1 MTFQNF
7 LGLNKIYNPNDIEY
21 IADVAM
27 NNERLRSKKKVLYFD
42 TPCAFDIETTSFIS
56 YNGEKTAIMYEW
68 TLGLNGLVIIGRTWE
83 QFLKCI
89 EKLIECLNISLS
101 KRLVIYVHNLAY
113 EFQFICKRFEWD
125 KVFAID
131 NRKPVYATTIDGIE
145 FRCSYL
151 LSGYA
156 LVKLAQNLT
165 TIKIE
170 KLVGDLDYSL
180 MRHSETP
187 LTIKE
192 KGYCVNDVKIVMA
205 YIYERIQLDGGITRI
220 PLTKTGYVRQ
230 YCRRECFKNE
240 KSKKYKKNREYYD
253 LMNELTIEPEEYKQ
267 LKRAFQ
273 GGFTHANPFYSGKEV
288 ENVGSDDFT
297 SSYPCVM
304 VAEMFPMSK
313 AEIVYIK
320 SKEDLEYNLKYY
332 CCLFD
337 AEFINIDSKVL
348 FDNYISI
355 SRCWDVE
362 KPIVNNGRLVSAK
375 RIRITLT
382 EQDYNIIKV
391 FYRSEHFGVS
401 NFRRYKKSYLPTPLV
416 KSILKL
422 YSDKTTLKG
431 VDGKEVEYLQSKEQ
445 LNSCYGMMVTDI
457 VRDSYI
463 YANEWLPDT
472 PDFNTAIEKY
482 NNSSNRFL
490 FYPWGVWV
498 TAYAR
503 RNLFTGIIEFKE
515 DYIYS
520 DTDSIKTVNREN
532 HIKYINAYNEMIRN
546 RLYKAMDFHCLSH
559 DLIEPKTVK
568 GEKKCLG
575 VWDFEGYYTRF
586 KTLGAKRYMVE
597 KYKPLKVKKRH
608 KIKRVN
614 GDIKTSSFKPSEYE
628 YHVNITVSGL
638 NKKIAVPY
646 LKQKFGDDIF
656 KEFKQGL
663 YVPPEYTGKNTHT
676 YIDNERSGVLTD
688 YLGNKCIYH
697 ELSAVHMEG
706 SDYHLSLSKE
716 YVDYLTEIK
725 TIS

>member
-7 LGLNKIYNPNDIEY
+7 LGLNKIYNPSDIEY
-21 IADVAM
+21 ITNVAM

-68 TLGLNGLVIIGRTWE
+68 TLGVNGLVIIGRTWDE
-83 QFLKCI
+83 FLKCI
-89 EKLIECLNISLS
+89 EKLIECLDISLN
-101 KRLVIYVHNLAY
+101 KRLVIYVHNLSY
-113 EFQFICKRFEWD
+113 EFQFIRKRFKWE

-131 NRKPVYATTIDGIE
+131 NRKPVYATTTDGIE

-156 LVKLAQNLT
+156 LEKLAQNLT
-165 TIKIE
+165 VVKIE

-180 MRHSETP
+180 LRHSDTP
-187 LTIKE
+187 LTDKE

-230 YCRRECFKNE
+230 YCRHECFKNE
-240 KSKKYKKNREYYD
+240 KSKKYRKNREYYD

-273 GGFTHANPFYSGKEV
+273 GGFTHSNPFFSGKEIKH
-288 ENVGSDDFT
+288 VGSDDFT

-313 AEIVYIK
+313 SEVVDIK

-348 FDNYISI
+348 YDNYISI

-391 FYRSEHFGVS
+391 FYKSEHFGVS

-431 VDGKEVEYLQSKEQ
+431 VEGKEVEYLQSKEQ

-463 YANEWLPDT
+463 YEDEWLSDT

-503 RNLFTGIIEFKE
+503 RNLFTGIIEFGN

-520 DTDSIKTVNREN
+520 DTDSIKTINREK
-532 HIKYINAYNEMIRN
+532 HIDYINKYNEMIRN
-546 RLYKAMDFHCLSH
+546 RLYRAMDFHGLSH
-559 DLIEPKTVK
+559 ELIEPQTVK

-597 KYKPLKVKKRH
+597 KYKPLKATKQH
-608 KIKRVN
+608 KIKSFN
-614 GDIKTSSFKPSEYE
+614 GDIKIIDFKPSKYE

-646 LKQKFGDDIF
+646 LQQKFGERIF
-656 KEFKQGL
+656 EEFKQGL

-676 YIDNERSGVLTD
+676 YIDNERDGILID
-688 YLGNKCIYH
+688 YLGNKCAYH
-697 ELSAVHMEG
+697 ELSSVHLEQA
-706 SDYHLSLSKE
+706 DYHLSLSQE

>member
-7 LGLNKIYNPNDIEY
+7 LGLNKIYNPSDIEY
-21 IADVAM
+21 ITNVAM
-27 NNERLRSKKKVLYFD
+27 DNERLRSKKKVLYFD

-68 TLGLNGLVIIGRTWE
+68 TLGINGLVIIGRTWDE
-83 QFLKCI
+83 FLKCV
-89 EKLIECLNISLS
+89 EKLIECLDISLN
-101 KRLVIYVHNLAY
+101 KRLVIYVHNLSY
-113 EFQFICKRFEWD
+113 EFQFICKRFEWE

-131 NRKPVYATTIDGIE
+131 NRKPVYAITTNGIE

-165 TIKIE
+165 IVKIE

-180 MRHSETP
+180 LRHSDTP
-187 LTIKE
+187 LTMKE

-205 YIYERIQLDGGITRI
+205 YIYERIQLDGGITQI

-273 GGFTHANPFYSGKEV
+273 GGFTHANPFYSGKEIK
-288 ENVGSDDFT
+288 NVGSDDFT

-313 AEIVYIK
+313 AEIVDIK

-337 AEFINIDSKVL
+337 AEFIDIDSKVL

-375 RIRITLT
+375 KIRITLT

-391 FYRSEHFGVS
+391 FYKSEHFGVS

-431 VDGKEVEYLQSKEQ
+431 VEGKEVEYLQSKEQ

-463 YANEWLPDT
+463 YTDEWFPDT

-503 RNLFTGIIEFKE
+503 RNLFTGIIEFGN

-520 DTDSIKTVNREN
+520 DTDSIKTINREK
-532 HIKYINAYNEMIRN
+532 HIEYINKYNEMIRN
-546 RLYKAMDFHCLSH
+546 RLYRAMDFHGLTH

-575 VWDFEGYYTRF
+575 VWDFEGYYERF
-586 KTLGAKRYMVE
+586 KTLGAKRYMVQ
-597 KYKPLKVKKRH
+597 KDGK
-608 KIKRVN
+608 
-614 GDIKTSSFKPSEYE
+614 
-628 YHVNITVSGL
+628 VNITVSGL

-646 LKQKFGDDIF
+646 LKQKFGERIF
-656 KEFKQGL
+656 EEFKQGL

-676 YIDNERSGVLTD
+676 YIDNERDGILTD
-688 YLGNKCIYH
+688 YLGNKCSYH
-697 ELSAVHMEG
+697 ELSAVHMECA
-706 SDYHLSLSKE
+706 DYHLSLSKE

>member
-7 LGLNKIYNPNDIEY
+7 LGLNKIYNPSDIEY
-21 IADVAM
+21 ITNVAM
-27 NNERLRSKKKVLYFD
+27 DNERLRSKKKVLYFD

-68 TLGLNGLVIIGRTWE
+68 TLGINGLVIIGRTWDE
-83 QFLKCI
+83 FLKCI
-89 EKLIECLNISLS
+89 EKLIECLDVSLN

-113 EFQFICKRFEWD
+113 EFQFICKRFEWE

-131 NRKPVYATTIDGIE
+131 NRKPVYATTTNGIE

-151 LSGYA
+151 LSGYS
-156 LVKLAQNLT
+156 LEKLAQNLT
-165 TIKIE
+165 IVKIE

-187 LTIKE
+187 LTVKE

-205 YIYERIQLDGGITRI
+205 YIYERIQLDGGITKI

-230 YCRRECFKNE
+230 YCRHECFKNE
-240 KSKKYKKNREYYD
+240 RSKKYMKNREYYD

-313 AEIVYIK
+313 AELVDIK

-337 AEFINIDSKVL
+337 AEFIDIDSKVL

-362 KPIVNNGRLVSAK
+362 KPVVNNGRLVSAK
-375 RIRITLT
+375 KIKITLT

-391 FYRSEHFGVS
+391 FYKSKHFGVS
-401 NFRRYKKSYLPTPLV
+401 NFRRYKKSYLPTSLV

-431 VDGKEVEYLQSKEQ
+431 VEGKEVEYLQSKEQ

-463 YANEWLPDT
+463 YVDEWLSDT

-503 RNLFTGIIEFKE
+503 RNLFTGIIEFKD

-532 HIKYINAYNEMIRN
+532 HIKYINAYNDMIRN
-546 RLYKAMDFHCLSH
+546 RLYKAMDFHGLSH
-559 DLIEPKTVK
+559 DLIEPTTVR

-575 VWDFEGYYTRF
+575 VWDFEGYYERF
-586 KTLGAKRYMVE
+586 KTLGAKRYMVQ
-597 KYKPLKVKKRH
+597 K
-608 KIKRVN
+608 N
-614 GDIKTSSFKPSEYE
+614 GEI
-628 YHVNITVSGL
+628 NITVSGL

-676 YIDNERSGVLTD
+676 YIDNERSGVLID
-688 YLGNKCIYH
+688 YLGNKCAYH
-697 ELSAVHMEG
+697 ELSSVHMEG

>member
-7 LGLNKIYNPNDIEY
+7 LGLNKIYNPDDIEY
-21 IADVAM
+21 ITNVAM
-27 NNERLRSKKKVLYFD
+27 DNERLRSKKKVLYFD
-42 TPCAFDIETTSFIS
+42 TPCAFDIETTSFVS

-68 TLGLNGLVIIGRTWE
+68 TLGVNGLVIIGRTWDE
-83 QFLKCI
+83 FLKCI
-89 EKLIECLNISLS
+89 EKLIECLDISLN
-101 KRLVIYVHNLAY
+101 KRLVIYVHNLSY
-113 EFQFICKRFEWD
+113 EFQFICKRFEWE

-131 NRKPVYATTIDGIE
+131 NRKPVYATTTNGIE

-151 LSGYA
+151 LSGYSLA
-156 LVKLAQNLT
+156 KLAQNLT
-165 TIKIE
+165 IIKIE

-180 MRHSETP
+180 LRHSYTP
-187 LTIKE
+187 LTTKE

-220 PLTKTGYVRQ
+220 PLTKTGYIRQ

-240 KSKKYKKNREYYD
+240 KSKKYRKNREYYD

-273 GGFTHANPFYSGKEV
+273 GGFTHANPFYSGKDV
-288 ENVGSDDFT
+288 ENVGSDDFI

-313 AEIVYIK
+313 SEIVEIK

-332 CCLFD
+332 CCLSD

-362 KPIVNNGRLVSAK
+362 KPVVNNGRLVSAK
-375 RIRITLT
+375 KIRITLT

-391 FYRSEHFGVS
+391 FYKSEHFGVS

-431 VDGKEVEYLQSKEQ
+431 VEGKEVEYLQSKEQ

-463 YANEWLPDT
+463 YADEWLQDT

-503 RNLFTGIIEFKE
+503 RNLFTGIIEFGN

-520 DTDSIKTVNREN
+520 DTDSIKTVNREK
-532 HIKYINAYNEMIRN
+532 HINYINKYNEMMRN
-546 RLYKAMDFHCLSH
+546 RLYKSMDFHGLSH
-559 DLIEPKTVK
+559 NLIEPETVK
-568 GEKKCLG
+568 GVKKCLG
-575 VWDFEGYYTRF
+575 VWDFEGYYERF
-586 KTLGAKRYMVE
+586 KTLGAKRYMVQ
-597 KYKPLKVKKRH
+597 KDGK
-608 KIKRVN
+608 
-614 GDIKTSSFKPSEYE
+614 
-628 YHVNITVSGL
+628 VNITVSGL

-646 LKQKFGDDIF
+646 LQQKFGERIF
-656 KEFKQGL
+656 EEFKQGL

-676 YIDNERSGVLTD
+676 YIDNERSGIVTD
-688 YLGNKCIYH
+688 YLGNKCTYH
-697 ELSAVHMEG
+697 ELSAVHME
-706 SDYHLSLSKE
+706 SADYHLSLSKE
-716 YVDYLTEIK
+716 YVDYLTEIR

>member
-113 EFQFICKRFEWD
+113 EFQFIRKRFEWD

-156 LVKLAQNLT
+156 LAKLAQNLT

-180 MRHSETP
+180 IRHSETP

-273 GGFTHANPFYSGKEV
+273 GGFTHANPFYSGKETK
-288 ENVGSDDFT
+288 NVGSDDFT

-313 AEIVYIK
+313 AEIIDIK
-320 SKEDLEYNLKYY
+320 SKDDLEYNLKYY

-337 AEFINIDSKVL
+337 AEFIDIDSKVL

-375 RIRITLT
+375 KIRITLT

-391 FYRSEHFGVS
+391 FYKSKHFGVS

-431 VDGKEVEYLQSKEQ
+431 VEGKEVEYLQSKEQ

-463 YANEWLPDT
+463 YADEWLPDT

-546 RLYKAMDFHCLSH
+546 RLYKAMNFHCLPH

-646 LKQKFGDDIF
+646 LKKKFGDDIF

-688 YLGNKCIYH
+688 YLGNKCTYH

>member
-7 LGLNKIYNPNDIEY
+7 LGLNKIYNPLDIEY
-21 IADVAM
+21 ITNVAM
-27 NNERLRSKKKVLYFD
+27 DNERLRSKKKVLYFD

-68 TLGLNGLVIIGRTWE
+68 TLGINGLVIIGRTWDE
-83 QFLKCI
+83 FLKCI
-89 EKLIECLNISLS
+89 EKLIECLDISLN
-101 KRLVIYVHNLAY
+101 KRLVIYVHNLSY
-113 EFQFICKRFEWD
+113 EFQFICKRFEWE

-131 NRKPVYATTIDGIE
+131 NRKPVYATTTDGIE

-156 LVKLAQNLT
+156 LAKLAKNLT

-180 MRHSETP
+180 LRHSDTP
-187 LTIKE
+187 LTDKE

-205 YIYERIQLDGGITRI
+205 YIYERIQLDGGITKI

-230 YCRRECFKNE
+230 YCRHECFKNE
-240 KSKKYKKNREYYD
+240 KSTKYRKNREYYD

-273 GGFTHANPFYSGKEV
+273 GGFTHANPFFSGKEV
-288 ENVGSDDFT
+288 QHVGSDDFT

-313 AEIVYIK
+313 AEVVDIK

-391 FYRSEHFGVS
+391 FYKSEHFGVS

-431 VDGKEVEYLQSKEQ
+431 VEGKEVEYLQSKEKI
-445 LNSCYGMMVTDI
+445 NACYGMIVTDI

-463 YANEWLPDT
+463 YTDEWLSDT

-503 RNLFTGIIEFKE
+503 RNLFTGIIEFKN

-546 RLYKAMDFHCLSH
+546 RLYKAMDFHGLSH
-559 DLIEPKTVK
+559 DLIEPTTVM

-575 VWDFEGYYTRF
+575 VWDFEGYYERF
-586 KTLGAKRYMVE
+586 KTLGAKRYMVQ
-597 KYKPLKVKKRH
+597 K
-608 KIKRVN
+608 N
-614 GDIKTSSFKPSEYE
+614 GEI
-628 YHVNITVSGL
+628 NITVSGL

-663 YVPPEYTGKNTHT
+663 YIPPEYTGKNTHT

-688 YLGNKCIYH
+688 YLGNKCTYH
-697 ELSAVHMEG
+697 ELSAVHMECA
-706 SDYHLSLSKE
+706 DYHLSLSKE

>member
-7 LGLNKIYNPNDIEY
+7 LGLNKIYNPSDIEY
-21 IADVAM
+21 IINVAM
-27 NNERLRSKKKVLYFD
+27 DNLRLRSKKKVLYFD
-42 TPCAFDIETTSFIS
+42 APCAFDIETTSFIS

-68 TLGLNGLVIIGRTWE
+68 TLGINGLVIIGRTWNE
-83 QFLKCI
+83 FLKCI
-89 EKLIECLNISLS
+89 EKIIECLDISLN
-101 KRLVIYVHNLAY
+101 KRLVIYVHNLSY
-113 EFQFICKRFEWD
+113 EFQFICKRFEWE

-131 NRKPVYATTIDGIE
+131 NRKPVYATTTNGIE

-151 LSGYA
+151 LSGYS
-156 LVKLAQNLT
+156 LEKLAQNLT

-180 MRHSETP
+180 LRHSDTP
-187 LTIKE
+187 LTDKE

-230 YCRRECFKNE
+230 YCRHECFKNE
-240 KSKKYKKNREYYD
+240 NSKKYRKNREYYD
-253 LMNELTIEPEEYKQ
+253 LMKELTIEPEEYKQ

-273 GGFTHANPFYSGKEV
+273 GGFTHANPFFSGKEV
-288 ENVGSDDFT
+288 QHVGSDDFT

-313 AEIVYIK
+313 AEMVDIK

-337 AEFINIDSKVL
+337 AEFTDLESKVL
-348 FDNYISI
+348 FENYISI

-375 RIRITLT
+375 KIRITLT

-391 FYRSEHFGVS
+391 FYKSKTFSVA

-431 VDGKEVEYLQSKEQ
+431 VEGKEVEYLQSKEK

-457 VRDSYI
+457 VRDCYT
-463 YANEWLPDT
+463 YKTEWGLDN

-503 RNLFTGIIEFKE
+503 RNLFTGIIEFGN

-520 DTDSIKTVNREN
+520 DTDSIKTINREK
-532 HIKYINAYNEMIRN
+532 HIDYINKYNEMIRN
-546 RLYKAMDFHCLSH
+546 RLYRAMDFHSLSH
-559 DLIEPKTVK
+559 ELIEPQTVK

-575 VWDFEGYYTRF
+575 VWDFEGYYERF
-586 KTLGAKRYMVE
+586 KTLGAKRYMVQ
-597 KYKPLKVKKRH
+597 KDGK
-608 KIKRVN
+608 
-614 GDIKTSSFKPSEYE
+614 
-628 YHVNITVSGL
+628 VNITVSGL

-646 LKQKFGDDIF
+646 LQQKFGNKIF
-656 KEFKQGL
+656 EEFKHGL

-676 YIDNERSGVLTD
+676 YIDNERDGVLTD
-688 YLGNKCIYH
+688 YLGNKCTYH
-697 ELSAVHMEG
+697 ELSSVHMEQA
-706 SDYHLSLSKE
+706 DYHLSLSQG

>member
-7 LGLNKIYNPNDIEY
+7 LGLNKIYNPSDIEY
-21 IADVAM
+21 ITNVAM
-27 NNERLRSKKKVLYFD
+27 DNERLRSKKKVLYFD

-56 YNGEKTAIMYEW
+56 YSGEKTAIMYEW
-68 TLGLNGLVIIGRTWE
+68 TLGINGLVIIGRTWDE
-83 QFLKCI
+83 FLKCI
-89 EKLIECLNISLS
+89 DKLIECLDISLS
-101 KRLVIYVHNLAY
+101 KRLVIYVHNLSY
-113 EFQFICKRFEWD
+113 EFQFICKRFEWK

-131 NRKPVYATTIDGIE
+131 NRKPVYATTTNGIE

-156 LVKLAQNLT
+156 LAKLAQNLT

-180 MRHSETP
+180 LRHSNTP
-187 LTIKE
+187 LTDKE

-230 YCRRECFKNE
+230 YCRHECFKNE
-240 KSKKYKKNREYYD
+240 KSKKYRKNREYYD

-273 GGFTHANPFYSGKEV
+273 GGFTHANPFFSGKEV
-288 ENVGSDDFT
+288 QHVGSDDFT

-313 AEIVYIK
+313 AEIIDIK

-375 RIRITLT
+375 KIRITLT

-391 FYRSEHFGVS
+391 FYKSEHFGVS

-422 YSDKTTLKG
+422 YSNKTTLKG
-431 VDGKEVEYLQSKEQ
+431 VEGKEVEYLEGKEK

-457 VRDSYI
+457 VRNCYTYI
-463 YANEWLPDT
+463 TEWGLDN
-472 PDFNTAIEKY
+472 PDFNTAIDKY

-503 RNLFTGIIEFKE
+503 RNLFTGIIEFGN

-520 DTDSIKTVNREN
+520 DTDSIKTINREK
-532 HIKYINAYNEMIRN
+532 HIDYINKYNEMIRN
-546 RLYKAMDFHCLSH
+546 RLYRAMDFHGLSH
-559 DLIEPKTVK
+559 DLIEPQTVK
-568 GEKKCLG
+568 GENKCLG
-575 VWDFEGYYTRF
+575 VWDFEGYYERF
-586 KTLGAKRYMVE
+586 KTLGAKRYMVQ
-597 KYKPLKVKKRH
+597 KDGK
-608 KIKRVN
+608 
-614 GDIKTSSFKPSEYE
+614 
-628 YHVNITVSGL
+628 VNITVSGL

-646 LKQKFGDDIF
+646 LQQKFCDKIF
-656 KEFKQGL
+656 EEFKHGL

-676 YIDNERSGVLTD
+676 YIDNERDGILTD
-688 YLGNKCIYH
+688 YLGNKCAYH
-697 ELSAVHMEG
+697 ELSSVHMEQA
-706 SDYHLSLSKE
+706 DYHLSLSQE
-716 YVDYLTEIK
+716 YVDYLTEIR

>member
-7 LGLNKIYNPNDIEY
+7 LGLNKIYNPSDIKY
-21 IADVAM
+21 ITNVAM
-27 NNERLRSKKKVLYFD
+27 DNERLRSKKKVLYFD

-56 YNGEKTAIMYEW
+56 YNGDKTAIMYEW
-68 TLGLNGLVIIGRTWE
+68 TLGVNGFVIIGRTWDE
-83 QFLKCI
+83 FLKCI
-89 EKLIECLNISLS
+89 EKLIECLDISLN
-101 KRLVIYVHNLAY
+101 KRLVIYVHNLSY
-113 EFQFICKRFEWD
+113 EFQFICKRFEWE

-156 LVKLAQNLT
+156 LAKLAQNLT
-165 TIKIE
+165 TVKIE

-180 MRHSETP
+180 LRHSETP
-187 LTIKE
+187 LTDKE

-230 YCRRECFKNE
+230 YCRHECFKNE
-240 KSKKYKKNREYYD
+240 KSKKYRKNREYYD

-273 GGFTHANPFYSGKEV
+273 GGFTHANPFFSGKEV
-288 ENVGSDDFT
+288 QHVGSDDFT

-313 AEIVYIK
+313 AESIEIK
-320 SKEDLEYNLKYY
+320 SKADLEYNLKYY

-348 FDNYISI
+348 YDNYISI
-355 SRCWDVE
+355 SRCWDIE
-362 KPIVNNGRLVSAK
+362 KPVVNNGRLVSAK

-391 FYRSEHFGVS
+391 FYKSEHFSVS

-431 VDGKEVEYLQSKEQ
+431 VEGKEVEYLQSKEQ

-457 VRDSYI
+457 VRDCYTYI
-463 YANEWLPDT
+463 TEWGLDN

-503 RNLFTGIIEFKE
+503 RNLFTGIIEFGN

-520 DTDSIKTVNREN
+520 DTDSIKTINREK
-532 HIKYINAYNEMIRN
+532 HIDYINKYNKMIKN
-546 RLYKAMDFHCLSH
+546 RLYRAMDFHGLSH
-559 DLIEPKTVK
+559 DLIEPQTVK

-575 VWDFEGYYTRF
+575 VWDFEGYYERF
-586 KTLGAKRYMVE
+586 KTLGAKRYIVQ
-597 KYKPLKVKKRH
+597 KDGK
-608 KIKRVN
+608 
-614 GDIKTSSFKPSEYE
+614 
-628 YHVNITVSGL
+628 VNITVSGL

-646 LKQKFGDDIF
+646 LQQKFGERIF
-656 KEFKQGL
+656 EEFKQGL

-676 YIDNERSGVLTD
+676 YIDNERSGIITD
-688 YLGNKCIYH
+688 YLGNKCTYH
-697 ELSAVHMEG
+697 ELSAVHMECA
-706 SDYHLSLSKE
+706 DYHLSVSKE

>member
-1 MTFQNF
+1 M
-7 LGLNKIYNPNDIEY
+7 D
-21 IADVAM
+21 
-27 NNERLRSKKKVLYFD
+27 NERLRSKKKVLYFD

-68 TLGLNGLVIIGRTWE
+68 TLGINGFVIIGRTWDE
-83 QFLKCI
+83 FLKCI
-89 EKLIECLNISLS
+89 EKLIECLDISLN
-101 KRLVIYVHNLAY
+101 KRLVIYVHNLSY
-113 EFQFICKRFEWD
+113 EFQFICKRFEWE

-131 NRKPVYATTIDGIE
+131 NRKPVYAITTNGIE

-151 LSGYA
+151 LSGYSLA
-156 LVKLAQNLT
+156 KLAQNLT
-165 TIKIE
+165 IVKIE

-180 MRHSETP
+180 LRHSDTH
-187 LTIKE
+187 LTDKE
-192 KGYCVNDVKIVMA
+192 KAYCVNDVKIVMA

-230 YCRRECFKNE
+230 YCRHECFKNE
-240 KSKKYKKNREYYD
+240 KSKKYRKNREYYD
-253 LMNELTIEPEEYKQ
+253 LMKELTIEPEEYKQ

-273 GGFTHANPFYSGKEV
+273 GGFTHANPFFYGKELKH
-288 ENVGSDDFT
+288 VGSDDFT

-313 AEIVYIK
+313 AEIVDIK

-337 AEFINIDSKVL
+337 AEFTELESKVL
-348 FDNYISI
+348 FENYISI

-362 KPIVNNGRLVSAK
+362 KPIINNGRLVSAK
-375 RIRITLT
+375 KIRITLT

-391 FYRSEHFGVS
+391 FYKSKTFSVA

-431 VDGKEVEYLQSKEQ
+431 VEGKEVEYLKSKEQ

-457 VRDSYI
+457 VRDCYTYTTKWGLS
-463 YANEWLPDT
+463 NK
-472 PDFNTAIEKY
+472 DFNTYIEKY
-482 NNSSNRFL
+482 NNSLNRFL

-503 RNLFTGIIEFKE
+503 RNLFTGIIEFGN

-520 DTDSIKTVNREN
+520 DTDSIKTINREK
-532 HIKYINAYNEMIRN
+532 HIDYINRYNEMIRN
-546 RLYKAMDFHCLSH
+546 RLYRAMDFHGLSH

-575 VWDFEGYYTRF
+575 VWDFEGYYERF
-586 KTLGAKRYMVE
+586 KTLGAKRYMVQ
-597 KYKPLKVKKRH
+597 K
-608 KIKRVN
+608 N
-614 GDIKTSSFKPSEYE
+614 GK
-628 YHVNITVSGL
+628 VNITVSGL

-646 LKQKFGDDIF
+646 LQQKFGDKIF
-656 KEFKQGL
+656 EEFKRGL

-676 YIDNERSGVLTD
+676 YIDNERDGILID
-688 YLGNKCIYH
+688 YLGNECVYH
-697 ELSAVHMEG
+697 ELSSVHMEQA
-706 SDYHLSLSKE
+706 DYHLSISKE
-716 YVDYLTEIK
+716 YIGYLTEIK

>member
-7 LGLNKIYNPNDIEY
+7 LGLNKIYNPDDIEY
-21 IADVAM
+21 ITNVAM
-27 NNERLRSKKKVLYFD
+27 DNERLRSKKKVLYFD
-42 TPCAFDIETTSFIS
+42 TPCAFDIETTSFVS

-68 TLGLNGLVIIGRTWE
+68 TLGVNGLVIIGRTWDE
-83 QFLKCI
+83 FLKCI
-89 EKLIECLNISLS
+89 EKLIECLDISLN
-101 KRLVIYVHNLAY
+101 KRLVIYVHNLSY
-113 EFQFICKRFEWD
+113 EFQFICKRFEWE

-131 NRKPVYATTIDGIE
+131 NRKPVYATTTNGIE

-156 LVKLAQNLT
+156 LAKLAQNLT
-165 TIKIE
+165 IVKIE

-180 MRHSETP
+180 LRHSETP

-230 YCRRECFKNE
+230 YCRNECFKNE
-240 KSKKYKKNREYYD
+240 KSKKYRKNREYYD
-253 LMNELTIEPEEYKQ
+253 LMNELTIELEEYKQ

-273 GGFTHANPFYSGKEV
+273 GGFTHANPFFSGKEV
-288 ENVGSDDFT
+288 QHVGSDDFT

-304 VAEMFPMSK
+304 IAEMFPMSK
-313 AEIVYIK
+313 AEIVEIK
-320 SKEDLEYNLKYY
+320 SKDDLEYNLKYY

-348 FDNYISI
+348 YDNYISI

-362 KPIVNNGRLVSAK
+362 KPVVNNGRLVSAK

-391 FYRSEHFGVS
+391 FYKSEHFGVS

-431 VDGKEVEYLQSKEQ
+431 VEGKEVEYLKSKEQ

-457 VRDSYI
+457 IRDCYTYI
-463 YANEWLPDT
+463 MEWGLDT

-503 RNLFTGIIEFKE
+503 RNLFTGIIEFGN

-520 DTDSIKTVNREN
+520 DTDSIKTVNREK
-532 HIKYINAYNEMIRN
+532 HIEYINKYNEMIRN
-546 RLYKAMDFHCLSH
+546 RLYRAMDFHGLSH

-575 VWDFEGYYTRF
+575 VWDFEGYYERF
-586 KTLGAKRYMVE
+586 KTLGAKRYMVQ
-597 KYKPLKVKKRH
+597 KDGK
-608 KIKRVN
+608 
-614 GDIKTSSFKPSEYE
+614 
-628 YHVNITVSGL
+628 VNITVSGL

-646 LKQKFGDDIF
+646 LQQKFGERIF
-656 KEFKQGL
+656 EEFKQGL

-676 YIDNERSGVLTD
+676 YIDNERSGILTD
-688 YLGNKCIYH
+688 YLGNKCAYH

>member
-7 LGLNKIYNPNDIEY
+7 LGLNKIYNPDDIEY
-21 IADVAM
+21 ITNVAM
-27 NNERLRSKKKVLYFD
+27 DNERLRSKKKVLYFD

-56 YNGEKTAIMYEW
+56 YSGEKTAIMYEW

-83 QFLKCI
+83 EFLKCI

-113 EFQFICKRFEWD
+113 EFQFICKRFEWE

-131 NRKPVYATTIDGIE
+131 NRKPVYATTTDGME

-156 LVKLAQNLT
+156 LEKLAQNLT
-165 TIKIE
+165 IVKIE

-180 MRHSETP
+180 LRHSETP
-187 LTIKE
+187 LTTKE

-240 KSKKYKKNREYYD
+240 KSKRYRKNREYYD

-273 GGFTHANPFYSGKEV
+273 GGFTHANPFYSGKELK
-288 ENVGSDDFT
+288 NVGSDDFT

-313 AEIVYIK
+313 AEIVEIK
-320 SKEDLEYNLKYY
+320 SKDDLEYNLKYY

-348 FDNYISI
+348 YDNYISI

-362 KPIVNNGRLVSAK
+362 KPVVNNGRLVSAK
-375 RIRITLT
+375 KIRITLT

-391 FYRSEHFGVS
+391 FYKSEHFGVS

-463 YANEWLPDT
+463 YADEWLPDT

-503 RNLFTGIIEFKE
+503 RNLFTGIIEFGE

-520 DTDSIKTVNREN
+520 DTDSIKTVNREK
-532 HIKYINAYNEMIRN
+532 HIEYINKYNEMIRN
-546 RLYKAMDFHCLSH
+546 RLYKAMDFHGLSH
-559 DLIEPKTVK
+559 DLIKPKTVK

-575 VWDFEGYYTRF
+575 VWDFEGYYERF
-586 KTLGAKRYMVE
+586 KTLGAKRYMVQ
-597 KYKPLKVKKRH
+597 KDGK
-608 KIKRVN
+608 
-614 GDIKTSSFKPSEYE
+614 
-628 YHVNITVSGL
+628 VNITVSGL

-646 LKQKFGDDIF
+646 LQQKFGDDIF

-688 YLGNKCIYH
+688 YLGNKCTYH

>member
-7 LGLNKIYNPNDIEY
+7 LGLNKIYNPSDIEY
-21 IADVAM
+21 ITNVAM
-27 NNERLRSKKKVLYFD
+27 DNERLRSKKKVLYFD

-68 TLGLNGLVIIGRTWE
+68 TLGVNGLVIIGRTWDE
-83 QFLKCI
+83 FLKCI
-89 EKLIECLNISLS
+89 EKLIECLDISLN
-101 KRLVIYVHNLAY
+101 KRLVIYVHNLSY
-113 EFQFICKRFEWD
+113 EFQFICKRFEWE

-131 NRKPVYATTIDGIE
+131 NRKPVYATTTDGIE

-156 LVKLAQNLT
+156 LAKLAKNLT

-180 MRHSETP
+180 LRHSDTP
-187 LTIKE
+187 LTDKE

-230 YCRRECFKNE
+230 YCRHECFKNE
-240 KSKKYKKNREYYD
+240 KSTKYRKNREYYD

-273 GGFTHANPFYSGKEV
+273 GGFTHANPFFFGKEV
-288 ENVGSDDFT
+288 QHVGSDDFT

-313 AEIVYIK
+313 AEVVDIK

-391 FYRSEHFGVS
+391 FYKSEHFGVS

-431 VDGKEVEYLQSKEQ
+431 VEGKEVEYLQSKEKI
-445 LNSCYGMMVTDI
+445 NACYGMIVTDI

-463 YANEWLPDT
+463 YTDEWLPDT

-503 RNLFTGIIEFKE
+503 RNLFTGIIEFKN

-559 DLIEPKTVK
+559 DLIEPTTVK

-575 VWDFEGYYTRF
+575 VWDFEGYYERF
-586 KTLGAKRYMVE
+586 KTLGAKRYMVQ
-597 KYKPLKVKKRH
+597 K
-608 KIKRVN
+608 N
-614 GDIKTSSFKPSEYE
+614 GEI
-628 YHVNITVSGL
+628 NITVSGL
-638 NKKIAVPY
+638 NKKIVVPY

-663 YVPPEYTGKNTHT
+663 YIPPEYTGKNTHT
-676 YIDNERSGVLTD
+676 YIDSERSGVLTD
-688 YLGNKCIYH
+688 YLGNKCTYH

-706 SDYHLSLSKE
+706 ADYHLSLSKE
-716 YVDYLTEIK
+716 YIDYLTEIK

>member
-21 IADVAM
+21 IANVAM
-27 NNERLRSKKKVLYFD
+27 NDERLRSKKKVLYFD

-56 YNGEKTAIMYEW
+56 YSGEKTAIMYEW
-68 TLGLNGLVIIGRTWE
+68 TLGINGLVIIGRTWDE
-83 QFLKCI
+83 FLKCV
-89 EKLIECLNISLS
+89 EKLIKCLDISLN

-113 EFQFICKRFEWD
+113 EFQFICKRFMWD

-156 LVKLAQNLT
+156 LAKLAQNLT

-205 YIYERIQLDGGITRI
+205 YIYERIKLDGGITRI
-220 PLTKTGYVRQ
+220 PMTKTGYVRQ

-313 AEIVYIK
+313 AEIVDIK

-375 RIRITLT
+375 KIRITLT

-391 FYRSEHFGVS
+391 FYKSEHFGVS
-401 NFRRYKKSYLPTPLV
+401 NFRRYKKSYLPTSLV

-445 LNSCYGMMVTDI
+445 LNSCYGMIVTDI

-463 YANEWLPDT
+463 YADEWLSDT

-503 RNLFTGIIEFKE
+503 RNLFTGIIEFKN

-532 HIKYINAYNEMIRN
+532 HIKYINDYNEMIRN
-546 RLYKAMDFHCLSH
+546 RLYKAMDFHCLAH
-559 DLIEPKTVK
+559 DLIEPTTVK

-597 KYKPLKVKKRH
+597 KYIPLKVKKRH

-614 GDIKTSSFKPSEYE
+614 GNIKTSSFKPSEYE

-646 LKQKFGDDIF
+646 LKQNFGDNIF

-676 YIDNERSGVLTD
+676 YIDNERSGVLID
-688 YLGNKCIYH
+688 YLGNKCTYH

>member
-7 LGLNKIYNPNDIEY
+7 LGLNKIYNPSDIEY
-21 IADVAM
+21 ITNIAID
-27 NNERLRSKKKVLYFD
+27 NERLRSKKKVLYFD

-56 YNGEKTAIMYEW
+56 YSGEKTAIMYEW
-68 TLGLNGLVIIGRTWE
+68 TLGINGLVIIGRTWE
-83 QFLKCI
+83 EFLKCI
-89 EKLIECLNISLS
+89 EKLIECLDISLN
-101 KRLVIYVHNLAY
+101 KRLVIYVHNLSY
-113 EFQFICKRFEWD
+113 EFQFICKRFEWE

-131 NRKPVYATTIDGIE
+131 NRKPVYATTTDGIE

-156 LVKLAQNLT
+156 LAKLAQNLT
-165 TIKIE
+165 IIKIE

-180 MRHSETP
+180 LRHSETP
-187 LTIKE
+187 LTTKE

-230 YCRRECFKNE
+230 YCRRECFKNK
-240 KSKKYKKNREYYD
+240 KSKRYRKNREYYD

-288 ENVGSDDFT
+288 KNVGSDDFT

-313 AEIVYIK
+313 AEVVDIK
-320 SKEDLEYNLKYY
+320 SKEDFEYNLKYY

-337 AEFINIDSKVL
+337 AEFIDIDSKVL

-375 RIRITLT
+375 KIRITLT

-391 FYRSEHFGVS
+391 FYKSEHFGVS

-431 VDGKEVEYLQSKEQ
+431 VEGKEVEYLQSKEQ

-463 YANEWLPDT
+463 YTDEWLPDI

-503 RNLFTGIIEFKE
+503 RNLFTGIIEFGN

-520 DTDSIKTVNREN
+520 DTDSIKTINREK
-532 HIKYINAYNEMIRN
+532 HIEYINKYNEMIRN
-546 RLYKAMDFHCLSH
+546 RLYRAMDFHGLTH

-575 VWDFEGYYTRF
+575 VWDFEGYYERF
-586 KTLGAKRYMVE
+586 KTLGAKRYMVQ
-597 KYKPLKVKKRH
+597 KDGK
-608 KIKRVN
+608 
-614 GDIKTSSFKPSEYE
+614 
-628 YHVNITVSGL
+628 VNITVSGL

-646 LKQKFGDDIF
+646 LKQKFGERIF
-656 KEFKQGL
+656 EEFKQGL

-676 YIDNERSGVLTD
+676 YIDNERNGVLTD
-688 YLGNKCIYH
+688 YLGNKCTYH

-716 YVDYLTEIK
+716 YIDYLTEIK